1 MLIIPA
7 IDLKDGVVVRF
18 TQGKYD
24 KKVYSHNPDKTAKH
38 WVRQGAK
45 FLHIVDLDGAIK
57 GSPQNL
63 DSLKIILKSVDV
75 PIEFGGGV
83 RKKGTIKKL
92 IDMGVMRVVIA
103 TLAVENQKF
112 LKEVFKKF
120 KDRIIVSIDEAKG
133 NILTRGWRR
142 KAKLLNSS
150 DLAKK
155 LKDMGFDKIIYTD
168 TSRDGTL
175 KGPNI
180 NGIKKILKET
190 GLKVIA
196 SGGISS
202 LEDIRNLRRLE
213 KNGLLGVIVGKA
225 LYEGKFTLSEAITYG
240 TSTQL

>member
-7 IDLKDGVVVRF
+7 IDLKDGKVVRF

-38 WVRQGAK
+38 WVRQGAE

-57 GSPQNL
+57 GSPKNL

-83 RKKGTIKKL
+83 RKKDTVKKL
-92 IDMGVMRVVIA
+92 IDMGVTRVVIG
-103 TLAVENQKF
+103 TLAVEDQKF
-112 LKEVFKKF
+112 LKEIFKKF
-120 KDRIIVSIDEAKG
+120 RDRIIVSIDEAKG
-133 NILTRGWRR
+133 NILTRGWRQ

-150 DLAKK
+150 DLAKR
-155 LKDMGFDKIIYTD
+155 LKDIGFDKIIYTD
-168 TSRDGTL
+168 ISRDGTL
-175 KGPNI
+175 KGPNK

-225 LYEGKFTLSEAITYG
+225 LYEGKFTLAEALKI
-240 TSTQL
+240 